1 MAKKIKKAFNP
12 DDFDIDVKVEDVVKD
27 FPQLS
32 QNDYTQ
38 VSLNLE
44 LVKLNYEVVSP
55 EYKDLEFKN
64 IEEYFPMD
72 VDYIV

>member
-1 MAKKIKKAFNP
+1 MAKKKKKAFNP
-12 DDFDIDVKVEDVVKD
+12 DDFNITMTVEDVVKD
-27 FPQLS
+27 FPLLT
-32 QNDYTQ
+32 QNDYSK

-55 EYKDLEFKN
+55 EYKDFEFKN